1 MKYYLFIVLGISLSM
16 SLKAQ
21 IVKTSTVGG
30 KRYSGYLSQQ
40 GFYLIKSRKDTV
52 LQLKQAQ
59 ADYFDFHF
67 KDFNK
72 DGYEDIYLE
81 WSGNIPERYSRYLFV
96 PSKGK
101 FKELKNFSNFP
112 STQPLAGTHYYY
124 SYFPSGCA
132 NDAWGSYLF
141 YIKDYSAIKMAKIKG
156 DGCGI
161 DDGISIFKVI
171 NNKESLIKRLPLNT
185 INKYRDRKWGFIKS
199 YWQKNYRIFVPSNSA
214 SIK

>member
-1 MKYYLFIVLGISLSM
+1 MKYYLFIVLGISLSV

-30 KRYSGYLSQQ
+30 KQYSGYLGQQ
-40 GFYLIKSRKDTV
+40 GFYLMKSKKDTV
-52 LQLKQAQ
+52 LQLKQ

-67 KDFNK
+67 KDFNQ

-81 WSGNIPERYSRYLFV
+81 WSGNIPERYSLYLFV
-96 PSKGK
+96 PSKGR

-112 STQPLAGTHYYY
+112 SAKPLVGTNYYY

-132 NDAWGSYLF
+132 DDAWGSYLF
-141 YIKDYSAIKMAKIKG
+141 CIKGYSAIKMAKIKG

-171 NNKESLIKRLPLNT
+171 NNKENPIKRLPLNT
-185 INKYRDRKWGFIKS
+185 INKYRDGKWGFIKS
-199 YWQKNYRIFVPSNSA
+199 YWQKNYSVFLPSNDA
-214 SIK
+214 SVK